1 MNLAGEVG
9 LVTGGA
15 SGIGR
20 ATAER
25 FAAED
30 MRVCVVDR
38 DEDGGR
44 AVADSVGGLY
54 VAADVGDAGQVDAAF
69 ARCADEL
76 GGVGVAY
83 LNAGIAIG
91 HPDIATLP
99 DDVYRRI
106 MRVNVDGVVFGAR
119 AAVRHMQPVGHGAI
133 VATASLAGLIPFPP
147 DPIYDLTKHAVVGF
161 IRSIAPTL
169 APDGIT
175 ANCVNPGMTDTAIIT
190 DDAKA
195 LLAAAEFPL
204 MPPSQIADA
213 VVAAVTSGDTGHCW
227 VCQPGR
233 EALRYEFRDV
243 PGPRTAAGRGRV
255 PPGLRPGSGDLGRW
269 SKEMPG

>member
-1 MNLAGEVG
+1 MVRSGRHGRAPGSAPLSDSRPCDTPLVLSEVCSDEILAGEVG

-30 MRVCVVDR
+30 MRVCVVDF

-44 AVADSVGGLY
+44 AVADSVGGLF

-83 LNAGIAIG
+83 LNVGIAIG

-99 DDVYRRI
+99 DEVYRRI

-119 AAVRHMQPVGHGAI
+119 RRPAHATGWPRGDRGDGVARRADPVP
-133 VATASLAGLIPFPP
+133 TRP
-147 DPIYDLTKHAVVGF
+147 DL
-161 IRSIAPTL
+161 
-169 APDGIT
+169 
-175 ANCVNPGMTDTAIIT
+175 
-190 DDAKA
+190 
-195 LLAAAEFPL
+195 
-204 MPPSQIADA
+204 
-213 VVAAVTSGDTGHCW
+213 
-227 VCQPGR
+227 
-233 EALRYEFRDV
+233 
-243 PGPRTAAGRGRV
+243 
-255 PPGLRPGSGDLGRW
+255 
-269 SKEMPG
+269 